1 MVSRGKNF
9 LTELYTTFWGQP
21 ENIEALENG
30 QKNDFNSTKLNRTHQ
45 RLYFFKQYAYLR
57 DRINAFRER
66 DTEVYKRCVIITGTP
81 GIGKAFY
88 LLSPSDITS
97 R

>member
-1 MVSRGKNF
+1 VYNKRCD
-9 LTELYTTFWGQP
+9 LTQLCETFWGRP
-21 ENIEALENG
+21 EKIKALEEGEN
-30 QKNDFNSTKLNRTHQ
+30 NEFNCRKLEGTGQ
-45 RLYFFKQYAYLR
+45 RLHFFKQYGYLR
-57 DRINAFRER
+57 DQIDAFRR
-66 DTEVYKRCVIITGTP
+66 SDTGKPKRCVIVTGTP

>member
-1 MVSRGKNF
+1 M
-9 LTELYTTFWGQP
+9 
-21 ENIEALENG
+21 NITALEKG
-30 QKNDFNSTKLNRTHQ
+30 DKIEFSTRTLQ
-45 RLYFFKQYAYLR
+45 DAGYRLHVFPQYTYLR
-57 DRINAFRER
+57 DRIDAFRNN
-66 DTEVYKRCVIITGTP
+66 DTNVFQKHCVIVTGTP